1 MNRPRITLLGSQEK
15 ELLSHLQSHPRGHE
29 RAAIVLFRR
38 LSRPVS
44 GLEESDRY
52 IAVKVIPFE
61 ENWVTSSSDS
71 HISFELKFLRDL
83 FRQCEED
90 SLVFGFVHNHPAGYP
105 DFSHVD
111 DDNERTLLHAL
122 TNRNGQDIHFVAMLW
137 TNNAW
142 KARVRSG
149 REPET
154 AQSVRHVLVHGR
166 PLKMYEYDR
175 TEFADE
181 NITARHAA
189 AFGQPFVDKLKSLR
203 VGIIGAGGTGSPT
216 VLLLARAGI
225 SELVIIDNDKLEK
238 SNLNRVRGAGIDDVG
253 KNKAQILKGFIA
265 SLKLQTNVVALES
278 LVDQEPTAVDA
289 LSSCDV
295 IFGCT
300 DDQIGREV
308 LNTALYVYA
317 QPYIDVGLG
326 GQIAEDAEGHPFLR
340 YHHGRVSTIL
350 PESGECLFCQGI
362 IKDVWIRHQYA
373 LREKPDLAAAEARER
388 YLVGGGEQAPG
399 VGPFTSAIADYGV
412 ATLFDLIKPFRKFPG
427 ELRNDFFTIDFVKM
441 EFQSRSEKNDG
452 NCVYCGQKGYLV
464 MPEKYRLN
472 RPILGKPNVAL

>member
-1 MNRPRITLLGSQEK
+1 MNKSRITLLSSHEK
-15 ELLSHLQSHPRGHE
+15 GLLDHLQSHPHGHE

-38 LSRPVS
+38 LSRHVS
-44 GLEESDRY
+44 GLAESDRY

-61 ENWVTSSSDS
+61 ERWVTSSSGS
-71 HISFELKFLRDL
+71 HISFELKYFRDL
-83 FRQCEED
+83 FRQCEEEA
-90 SLVFGFVHNHPAGYP
+90 LVFGFVHNHPGGYP

-111 DDNERTLLHAL
+111 DDNERTLLQAL
-122 TNRNGQDIHFVAMLW
+122 TNRNGNTIHFVAMLW
-137 TNNAW
+137 TNNVW
-142 KARVRSG
+142 KARIRFG
-149 REPET
+149 QEPDV
-154 AQSVRHVLVHGR
+154 AYPVRHVLVHGR
-166 PLKMYEYDR
+166 PLKFYDYDK
-175 TEFADE
+175 TEFTDE

-203 VGIIGAGGTGSPT
+203 VGVVGAGGTGSPT
-216 VLLLARAGI
+216 TLLLARAGVG
-225 SELVIIDNDKLEK
+225 ELVVIDNDKLERN
-238 SNLNRVRGAGIDDVG
+238 NLNRVRGAGLGDVG
-253 KNKAQILKGFIA
+253 KNKAQILKDFIEY
-265 SLKLQTNVVALES
+265 LELPTCVVALES
-278 LVDQEPTAVDA
+278 LIDQDPAALDA

-326 GQIAEDAEGHPFLR
+326 GQIAEDAEGHPYLR

-350 PESGECLFCQGI
+350 PESGECLFCQDI

-373 LREKPDLAAAEARER
+373 LRQNPDLAAEEARER

-412 ATLFDLIKPFRKFPG
+412 ATLFDLIKPFRKYPG
-427 ELRNDFFTIDFVKM
+427 ELRSDFFTVDFVKM
-441 EFQSRSEKNDG
+441 EFQSRAEKNDSS
-452 NCVYCGQKGYLV
+452 CAYCGQKEYLLV
-464 MPEKYRLN
+464 QEKYRLN